1 MNPEGSEVS
10 VVKSRGGVLTKPL
23 RKEVWCTSRLLSL
36 EASVAGAGR
45 ETGGTREDSWI
56 DRIGIKQD
64 LGSHG
69 KKSGFYVR
77 CKSSDL
83 TLLQRVTD

>member
-1 MNPEGSEVS
+1 MSSDAPG
-10 VVKSRGGVLTKPL
+10 KGQIMCCGPTR
-23 RKEVWCTSRLLSL
+23 